1 MTISLT
7 ALLIYF
13 IATKIAVTIS
23 LWKIF
28 EKAGKTNWHSLI
40 PGYNVWV
47 WMKILEK
54 PISWFIMFLIPF
66 FGYFIYL
73 ILLWETIRAFK
84 KTGYKHL
91 LLGTIFGYIYLPM
104 LGFSEKEKIVLLSS
118 LPKIKKTKTQ
128 EWVDA
133 ILFAVVAA
141 YIIRTFLIEFYVIPT
156 SSMESTLMVGDYL
169 AVSKVSYGPKLPQTP
184 IAFPFAHHTL
194 PMTKAT
200 PSYLEWIKFPYF
212 RFPGLETVE
221 NDDVVVFNYPDGD
234 TVCLNFQNQSYYS
247 IINDHAYE
255 FSKENN
261 RLSPIKE
268 DFEKA
273 WGFVN
278 TPTNYYMNRSD
289 IGAFGNVVARP
300 VDKRENYIKR
310 CVAIP
315 GDKLQ
320 IKDGQLFI
328 NDKPAKNPER
338 MQYRYFVYTNGAEI
352 GKKQRQKLNLNEE
365 DIMSPDDFLRSNP
378 EVAADLNSIKRY
390 IDSAR
395 TNPFNNVFSLT
406 AEAVKKIKAL
416 ANTVEVQRLV
426 VPDTI
431 YDHSVFPQ
439 NQNYRWN
446 RDNYGPIVM
455 PKAGVTVKIDT
466 LTLPLYRRII
476 EVYERNKLRVDGTTI
491 YINEKPATSY
501 TFKMGYYWMMGDNRH
516 NSADSRYWGF
526 VPEDHIVGK
535 AVLVWLSLDKYK
547 TWMEGKIRWSRMFRG
562 VK

>member
-1 MTISLT
+1 MEISLT
-7 ALLIYF
+7 TLLIYF
-13 IATKIAVTIS
+13 IITKIAVVIS

-40 PGYNVWV
+40 PFYNIWV
-47 WMKILEK
+47 WIKILEK
-54 PISWFIMFLIPF
+54 PISWFLMFLIPF

-73 ILLWETIRAFK
+73 ILIWETIRAFK
-84 KTGYKHL
+84 KSGYSRL
-91 LLGTIFGYIYLPM
+91 LGGTIFAYIYLPA
-104 LGFSEKEKIVLLSS
+104 LAFSKQEQIVALSS
-118 LPKIKKTKTQ
+118 LPKVKKTKTQ

-194 PMTKAT
+194 PMTQFT

-212 RFPGLETVE
+212 RFAGLEKVE
-221 NDDVVVFNYPDGD
+221 NNDVVVFNYPDGD
-234 TVCLNFQNQSYYS
+234 TVALEMQNMSYYQLVREY
-247 IINDHAYE
+247 D
-255 FSKENN
+255 K
-261 RLSPIKE
+261 IKE
-268 DFEKA
+268 QETGLKNLGWDY
-273 WGFVN
+273 VQR
-278 TPTNYYMNRSD
+278 NYK
-289 IGAFGNVVARP
+289 VKARP

-328 NDKPAKNPER
+328 NDKQAINPER
-338 MQYRYFVYTNGAEI
+338 IQFQYIIYTNGI
-352 GKKQRQKLNLNEE
+352 GIDKKTRQKLNLNEE
-365 DIMSPDDFLRSNP
+365 DIINP
-378 EVAADLNSIKRY
+378 ANLIRPNMQGVTPLEQLTEALGSSVDINTIKALSDSIANNSVNY
-390 IDSAR
+390 IY
-395 TNPFNNVFSLT
+395 TLT
-406 AEAVKKIKAL
+406 AETSKKIRAL
-416 ANTVEVQRLV
+416 ANTLEVIKMV
-426 VPDTI
+426 VPD
-431 YDHSVFPQ
+431 SVYEDRIFPQ

-466 LTLPLYRRII
+466 TTLPLYQRII
-476 EVYERNKLRVDGTTI
+476 EVYEGNKLKVEGNTI
-491 YINEKPATSY
+491 YINDKPATSY

-535 AVLVWLSLDKYK
+535 AVFVWLSLDKYK
-547 TWMEGKIRWSRMFRG
+547 NWTEGKIRWSRMFRG

>member
-1 MTISLT
+1 MEISLT

-13 IATKIAVTIS
+13 IATKIAVVAG

-28 EKAGKTNWHSLI
+28 EKSGKPGWYSII
-40 PGYNVWV
+40 PFYNIWIWV
-47 WMKILEK
+47 KILEK
-54 PISWFIMFLIPF
+54 PLSWFLMFLIPF

-73 ILLWETIRAFK
+73 LLLWETIRAFK
-84 KTGYKHL
+84 KVGYKHL

-104 LGFSEKEKIVLLSS
+104 LAFSKTEQIVLLSS

-156 SSMESTLMVGDYL
+156 SSMEGTLMVGDYL

-194 PMTKAT
+194 PMTQYT
-200 PSYLEWIKFPYF
+200 PSYLEWLKFPYY
-212 RFPGLETVE
+212 RFSGIETVE
-221 NDDVVVFNYPDGD
+221 NNDVVVFNYPDGD
-234 TVCLNFQNQSYYS
+234 TVALEMQNQSYYQLVRDYDQMLKEQNGAGYQP
-247 IINDHAYE
+247 NDGWNYVNQ
-255 FSKENN
+255 KYK
-261 RLSPIKE
+261 IK
-268 DFEKA
+268 
-273 WGFVN
+273 
-278 TPTNYYMNRSD
+278 
-289 IGAFGNVVARP
+289 ARP

-320 IKDGQLFI
+320 VKNGQLYI
-328 NDKPAKNPER
+328 NDKPAYNPER
-338 MQYRYFVYTNGAEI
+338 MQFQYIVYTNGTEI
-352 GKKQRQKLNLNEE
+352 GKKERQKININEE
-365 DIMSPDDFLRSNP
+365 DIMKPMNLVQPNDQGISQLDQLISLLGTSTDINTIKAYSDSITKSPFHYLYMLST
-378 EVAADLNSIKRY
+378 EAAKKLKALTNTIK
-390 IDSAR
+390 
-395 TNPFNNVFSLT
+395 
-406 AEAVKKIKAL
+406 VKK
-416 ANTVEVQRLV
+416 LV
-426 VPDTI
+426 VPDSI
-431 YDHSVFPQ
+431 YDPRVFPQ
-439 NQNYRWN
+439 NANYRWN

-455 PKAGVTVKIDT
+455 PKAGLTVKIDT
-466 LTLPLYRRII
+466 TTLPLYRRII
-476 EVYERNKLRVDGTTI
+476 EVYEGNKLRVEGTTI
-491 YINEKPATSY
+491 FINDKPASNY

-535 AVLVWLSLDKYK
+535 AVFVWLSLDKFK
-547 TWMEGKIRWSRMFRG
+547 GWFDGKIRWSRMFRG

>member
-1 MTISLT
+1 MEISST

-13 IATKIAVTIS
+13 IATKIAVVAG

-28 EKAGKTNWHSLI
+28 EKAGKPGWYSII
-40 PGYNVWV
+40 PFYNIWV
-47 WMKILEK
+47 WAKILEK
-54 PISWFIMFLIPF
+54 PISWFLMFLIPF

-73 ILLWETIRAFK
+73 LLIWETIRAFK

-91 LLGTIFGYIYLPM
+91 ILGTFFAYIYLPI

-118 LPKIKKTKTQ
+118 LPKIKKTRTQ

-156 SSMESTLMVGDYL
+156 SSMEGTLMVGDYL

-194 PMTKAT
+194 PLTQYT
-200 PSYLEWIKFPYF
+200 QSYLEWLKFPFF
-212 RFPGLETVE
+212 RFPGLQSVK

-234 TVCLNFQNQSYYS
+234 TVALEAQNQSYYGMVREYDQMLKVQ
-247 IINDHAYE
+247 NGDAYQPNGGWNYVQKN
-255 FSKENN
+255 FT
-261 RLSPIKE
+261 IK
-268 DFEKA
+268 
-273 WGFVN
+273 
-278 TPTNYYMNRSD
+278 
-289 IGAFGNVVARP
+289 ARP

-320 IKDGQLFI
+320 VKNGQLFI
-328 NDKPAKNPER
+328 NDKSAHNPER
-338 MQYRYFVYTNGAEI
+338 IQYQYIVYTDGTEI
-352 GKKQRQKLNLNEE
+352 GKKARQKININEE
-365 DIMSPDDFLRSNP
+365 DIMKPEQFLNNNP
-378 EVAADLNSIKRY
+378 EAMADLKTILAYR
-390 IDSAR
+390 DSA
-395 TNPFNNVFSLT
+395 TKSPFNYLFTLT
-406 AEAVKKIKAL
+406 KEAAQKIQKL
-416 ANTVEVQRLV
+416 ANTVKIQRIC
-426 VPDTI
+426 VPDTV
-431 YDHSVFPQ
+431 YDTRVFPQ

-476 EVYERNKLRVDGTTI
+476 EVYEGNKLRVEGATVF
-491 YINEKPATSY
+491 INDKPATSY
-501 TFKMGYYWMMGDNRH
+501 TFRMGYYWMMGDNRH

-535 AVLVWLSLDKYK
+535 AVLVWLSLDKFK
-547 TWMEGKIRWSRMFRG
+547 GWFDGKIRWSRMFRG
-562 VK
+562 VR

>member
-1 MTISLT
+1 MEISST

-13 IATKIAVTIS
+13 IATKIAVVAG

-28 EKAGKTNWHSLI
+28 EKAGKPGWYSII
-40 PGYNVWV
+40 PVYNIWI
-47 WMKILEK
+47 WAKILEK
-54 PISWFIMFLIPF
+54 PISWFLLFLIPF

-73 ILLWETIRAFK
+73 LLIWETIRAFK
-84 KTGYKHL
+84 KTGYKRL
-91 LLGTIFGYIYLPM
+91 ILGTFFAYVYLPI
-104 LGFSEKEKIVLLSS
+104 LGFSEKEKFVLLSS
-118 LPKIKKTKTQ
+118 LPKVKKTRTQ

-156 SSMESTLMVGDYL
+156 SSMEGTLMVGDYL

-194 PMTKAT
+194 PLTKYT
-200 PSYLEWIKFPYF
+200 QSYLEWLKFPFF
-212 RFPGLETVE
+212 RFPGLQTVK

-234 TVCLNFQNQSYYS
+234 TVALEAQNQSYYGMVREYDQMLKAQNGAGYQP
-247 IINDHAYE
+247 NDGWNYVQTHYT
-255 FSKENN
+255 
-261 RLSPIKE
+261 IK
-268 DFEKA
+268 
-273 WGFVN
+273 
-278 TPTNYYMNRSD
+278 
-289 IGAFGNVVARP
+289 ARP

-320 IKDGQLFI
+320 VKNGQLFI
-328 NDKPAKNPER
+328 NDKPAHNPER
-338 MQYRYFVYTNGAEI
+338 IQYQYIVYTNGTEI
-352 GKKQRQKLNLNEE
+352 GKKTRQKININEE
-365 DIMSPDDFLRSNP
+365 DLMKPFYKDQNGNYTSQIMQF
-378 EVAADLNSIKRY
+378 EDLISMLGTSTDINTIKAYSDSIAK
-390 IDSAR
+390 
-395 TNPFNNVFSLT
+395 NPFDYLYMLS
-406 AEAVKKIKAL
+406 AEAINKLKAL
-416 ANTVEVQRLV
+416 PITVEVKKLV
-426 VPDTI
+426 VPDSV
-431 YDHSVFPQ
+431 YDDRVFPQ

-476 EVYERNKLRVDGTTI
+476 EVYEGNKLRVEGATVF
-491 YINEKPATSY
+491 INDKPASSY
-501 TFKMGYYWMMGDNRH
+501 TFRMGYYWMMGDNRH

-535 AVLVWLSLDKYK
+535 AVLVWLSLDKFK
-547 TWMEGKIRWSRMFRG
+547 DWFDGKIRWSRMFRG
-562 VK
+562 VR

>member
-1 MTISLT
+1 MEISLT

-13 IATKIAVTIS
+13 ILTKIAVVIS

-40 PGYNVWV
+40 PIYNVWV
-47 WMKILEK
+47 WIKILEK
-54 PISWFIMFLIPF
+54 PISWFFMFLIPF

-73 ILLWETIRAFK
+73 ILIWETIRAFK

-104 LGFSEKEKIVLLSS
+104 LAFSKKEQIIDLSS
-118 LPKIKKTKTQ
+118 LPKVKKTITH

-194 PMTKAT
+194 PMTQFT
-200 PSYLEWIKFPYF
+200 PSYLEWLKFPYF
-212 RFPGLETVE
+212 RFPGLETVK
-221 NDDVVVFNYPDGD
+221 NNDVVVFNYPDGD
-234 TVCLNFQNQSYYS
+234 TVALEMQNMSYYQLVREYD
-247 IINDHAYE
+247 NMKFQETGLKNLGWEYVQ
-255 FSKENN
+255 
-261 RLSPIKE
+261 R
-268 DFEKA
+268 
-273 WGFVN
+273 
-278 TPTNYYMNRSD
+278 NYK
-289 IGAFGNVVARP
+289 VKARP

-320 IKDGQLFI
+320 VKDGQLFI
-328 NDKPAKNPER
+328 NDKQATNPER
-338 MQYRYFVYTNGAEI
+338 IQYQYIVYTNGLEI
-352 GKKQRQKLNLNEE
+352 DKKTRQKLNLNEE
-365 DIMSPDDFLRSNP
+365 DIMNP
-378 EVAADLNSIKRY
+378 ANLIRQNNAGVTPLDQLMDALGSSTDINTIKALSDSIANNSVNY
-390 IDSAR
+390 IF
-395 TNPFNNVFSLT
+395 TLT
-406 AEAVKKIKAL
+406 AEASKKVRAL
-416 ANTVEVQRLV
+416 ANTVEVIKMV
-426 VPDTI
+426 VPDSI
-431 YDHSVFPQ
+431 YEDRVFPQ

-446 RDNYGPIVM
+446 RDNYGPITM

-476 EVYERNKLRVDGTTI
+476 EVYEGNKLRVDGTTVF
-491 YINEKPATSY
+491 INEKPATSY

-535 AVLVWLSLDKYK
+535 AVFVWLSLDKYK
-547 TWMEGKIRWSRMFRG
+547 SWTEGKIRWSRMFRG

>member
-1 MTISLT
+1 MEVSLT

-13 IATKIAVTIS
+13 ILTKIAVVIS

-28 EKAGKTNWHSLI
+28 DKAGKTNWHSLI
-40 PGYNVWV
+40 PIYNVWV
-47 WMKILEK
+47 WIKILEK
-54 PISWFIMFLIPF
+54 PISWFFMFLIPF

-73 ILLWETIRAFK
+73 ILIWETIRAFK

-104 LGFSEKEKIVLLSS
+104 LAFSEKEQIIALSS
-118 LPKIKKTKTQ
+118 LPKVKKTITH

-194 PMTKAT
+194 PMTKFT
-200 PSYLEWIKFPYF
+200 PSYLEWLKFPYF
-212 RFPGLETVE
+212 RFPGLETVK
-221 NDDVVVFNYPDGD
+221 NNDVVVFNYPDGD
-234 TVCLNFQNQSYYS
+234 TVALEMQNMSYYQLVREYD
-247 IINDHAYE
+247 NMKFQETGLKNLGWEYVQ
-255 FSKENN
+255 
-261 RLSPIKE
+261 R
-268 DFEKA
+268 
-273 WGFVN
+273 
-278 TPTNYYMNRSD
+278 NYK
-289 IGAFGNVVARP
+289 VKARP

-320 IKDGQLFI
+320 LKNGQLFI
-328 NDKPAKNPER
+328 NDKQAVNPER
-338 MQYRYFVYTNGAEI
+338 IQYQYIVYTNGLEI
-352 GKKQRQKLNLNEE
+352 DKKTRQKLNLNEE
-365 DIMSPDDFLRSNP
+365 DIMNP
-378 EVAADLNSIKRY
+378 ASLIRQNNAGVTALDQLIDALESSTDINTIKALSDSIANNSVNY
-390 IDSAR
+390 IF
-395 TNPFNNVFSLT
+395 TLT
-406 AEAVKKIKAL
+406 AEASKKIRAL
-416 ANTVEVQRLV
+416 ANTVEVIKMV
-426 VPDTI
+426 VPDSI
-431 YDHSVFPQ
+431 YEDRVFPQ

-446 RDNYGPIVM
+446 RDNYGPITM

-466 LTLPLYRRII
+466 LSLPLYRRII
-476 EVYERNKLRVDGTTI
+476 EVYEGNKLRVDGTTI
-491 YINEKPATSY
+491 FINEKPATSY

-535 AVLVWLSLDKYK
+535 AVFVWLSLDKYK